1 MTENFK
7 KLVDHSFLQTMKNA
21 VCKEIADKGI
31 EIKKKSLS
39 INDFKTVSE
48 AGVELND
55 AKQIVDNSM
64 YVEYE
69 LAAVSQ
75 RVLMQ
80 PIANFPLLDILEID
94 TTGATETSVVYKIW
108 ELKGKMGGSADKAN
122 PNKII
127 GTNAK
132 AEAFVKKYIAGLTED
147 ISVYE
152 LAVAIAKGTGLQDKI
167 MRAIYLSFTKGM
179 HDIIFNGTDGENTYK
194 YNLNS
199 VPGALTETA
208 SGTLTALITAG
219 TTIKFYDDLVKLIAK
234 MEAKGKG
241 NAERFTPNVLLLP
254 INVVSSMRTL
264 MQNAG
269 YFTGTIKEYIEKQL
283 NLTIYPYAELTTKGI
298 LLNTDAENMLV
309 GLPNPLEIY
318 ADTKYDTTSF
328 KCVAQSTG
336 FIVFNSSAV
345 GYLTN
350 VASA

>member
-7 KLVDHSFLQTMKNA
+7 KLIDHSFLQTMKNA
-21 VCKEIADKGI
+21 IVKEIADKGI
-31 EIKKKSLS
+31 EISKKSLS
-39 INDFKTVSE
+39 INDYKSVSE

-152 LAVAIAKGTGLQDKI
+152 MAVSIAKGTGLQDKI
-167 MRAIYLSFTKGM
+167 MRAIYLSFVKGM

-194 YNLNS
+194 YNMNS
-199 VPGALTETA
+199 VSGALTQAA
-208 SGTLTALITAG
+208 SDTLANLMTAG
-219 TTIKFYDDLVKLIAK
+219 TTIKFYDDIIKLIAK

-241 NAERFTPNVLLLP
+241 NAEKFTPNVMLLP
-254 INVVSSMRTL
+254 VNVVSSMRTL

-269 YFTGTIKEYIEKQL
+269 HFQGTVKEYVEKQL

-298 LLNTDAENMLV
+298 LLNTDGENMLV

-318 ADTKYDTTSF
+318 TDVKYDTTSM
-328 KCVAQSTG
+328 KAVAQTTG
-336 FIVFNSSAV
+336 YIVINSSAI
-345 GYLTN
+345 GYLTG
-350 VASA
+350 VSA